1 MGKMSYPQQQNGGI
15 KTNTLSIQMLYGT
28 LSCKNVA
35 THLASGKLHL
45 GPGCEK
51 VVTR

>member
-1 MGKMSYPQQQNGGI
+1 
-15 KTNTLSIQMLYGT
+15 MLYGT
-28 LSCKNVA
+28 LSGKNVA